1 MGSRYS
7 MTLKRERSGAFKD
20 RIRLPQDVRLEYQAQ
35 YGPAWEEKFY
45 RSADTPPE
53 KARADHAAWVAL
65 VRNRIAALRGKGG
78 KGIDLTQQ
86 QADILAGDWYRWFT
100 SQHLDNPGSPNGYE
114 AIHFHLWSM
123 AVEAGD
129 PERGE
134 PDFDDPEVL
143 SEVNTLARASQFL
156 TDRGIALTQAGRTRF
171 LSALVREFLAAIE
184 VLERRARGG
193 WGPDQHLEELA
204 PPSALA
210 SLAAT
215 GGADTAATATA
226 FSLFAAYVKATKRAP
241 ATRKRPCRER
251 PGVGA

>member
-1 MGSRYS
+1 METAPS
-7 MTLKRERSGAFKD
+7 
-20 RIRLPQDVRLEYQAQ
+20 
-35 YGPAWEEKFY
+35 
-45 RSADTPPE
+45 
-53 KARADHAAWVAL
+53 
-65 VRNRIAALRGKGG
+65 N
-78 KGIDLTQQ
+78 
-86 QADILAGDWYRWFT
+86 
-100 SQHLDNPGSPNGYE
+100 
-114 AIHFHLWSM
+114 
-123 AVEAGD
+123 
-129 PERGE
+129 
-134 PDFDDPEVL
+134 PEVL
-143 SEVNTLARASQFL
+143 SEVYTHARASQFL

-184 VLERRARGG
+184 LLERRARGG
-193 WGPDQHLEELA
+193 LGPDQHLEELA